1 MNTIFIFFL
10 STTTL
15 VSVIID
21 LSPPTALNP
30 HYTNKCV
37 QGQRDIPSAS
47 SRLVLS
53 TQPCKR
59 IGHQ

>member
-10 STTTL
+10 TAAMR
-15 VSVIID
+15 VGVIID

-30 HYTNKCV
+30 NYTNKCV

-47 SRLVLS
+47 SLLVRS
-53 TQPCKR
+53 KKPCKR
-59 IGHQ
+59 IGH